1 MQTVQDPC
9 HAPISQF
16 LPEYGE
22 LTNIH
27 GSMVEVEFSE
37 NRRRF
42 DLTTKSVIGTP
53 ITTLCTIS
61 KVRRSATNG
70 EWVAD
75 VTGTTAEGKIQ
86 VPTREMCMKT
96 ILAARGNPTGRSWAF
111 LGFKVP
117 SGGEQ
122 IINHQLSSLLAS
134 RPQLTGTEYS
144 SCQLAAPTRKSWIC
158 VGSRFYRPISNDGTA
173 PDHDAWLS
181 RPAPPPIR
189 KRGISKISTPV
200 IPLDLRTPAPV
211 LTTDSGSKTPGQ
223 ATFAPEKFLGLFF
236 TLEFNIMVLSPK

>member
-1 MQTVQDPC
+1 
-9 HAPISQF
+9 
-16 LPEYGE
+16 
-22 LTNIH
+22 
-27 GSMVEVEFSE
+27 
-37 NRRRF
+37 
-42 DLTTKSVIGTP
+42 
-53 ITTLCTIS
+53 
-61 KVRRSATNG
+61 
-70 EWVAD
+70 
-75 VTGTTAEGKIQ
+75 
-86 VPTREMCMKT
+86 MKT

-223 ATFAPEKFLGLFF
+223 ATFAPWVSFSLWNLISWFF
-236 TLEFNIMVLSPK
+236 HRNRYYLLSKSRAVSGMSGEFSHRYATVASF